1 MEGALDGNICRC
13 TGYRPILQAFK
24 TFCKDNTSGDIE
36 DLCGKKCEVENK
48 EECCQLAKESVGQ
61 GPNWRVPALT
71 AEQGKVDW
79 FYPKSIADLFRI
91 IRSLPKITRCGKKKL
106 VCGTDKLSVLFVSR
120 FMLVA
125 GHTGAAVLSAG
136 RKSYDVFIS
145 LVRISPIH
153 QIFEYEINECHFGRP
168 PSSS

>member
-24 TFCKDNTSGDIE
+24 TFCKDSTSGDIE

-61 GPNWRVPALT
+61 QGPNWRVPALT

-79 FYPKSIADLFRI
+79 YYPKSIADLFRI
-91 IRSLPKITRCGKKKL
+91 IRSLPKITRCRKK
-106 VCGTDKLSVLFVSR
+106 
-120 FMLVA
+120 
-125 GHTGAAVLSAG
+125 
-136 RKSYDVFIS
+136 
-145 LVRISPIH
+145 
-153 QIFEYEINECHFGRP
+153 N
-168 PSSS
+168 